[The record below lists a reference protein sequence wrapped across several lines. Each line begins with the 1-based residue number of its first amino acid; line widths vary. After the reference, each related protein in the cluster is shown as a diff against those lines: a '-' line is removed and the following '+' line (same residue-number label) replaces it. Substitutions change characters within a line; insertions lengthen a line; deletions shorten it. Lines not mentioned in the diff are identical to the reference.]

1 MDTLI
6 AMGMVLSV
14 SGVGLILFSTR
25 RRISEGGQS
34 TTRIENRW
42 RFAGGILLTVPGV
55 WYRLWRHACKDDAQ
69 QLIADREWSC

>member
-6 AMGMVLSV
+6 AVGMVLSV

-42 RFAGGILLTVPGV
+42 RFAGGILLTVLGV
-55 WYRLWRHACKDDAQ
+55 LVQAVAAC
-69 QLIADREWSC
+69 L